1 MQLSRHHPVK
11 AACWM
16 FFGVL
21 SFICLA
27 VAVRQ
32 LIYDYSAYQI
42 LGIRS
47 MLGTLFLS
55 LLILKKNRSWYIS
68 LTPGR
73 QIARNLVH
81 FTGQYLWVIG
91 IGLLPLAEV
100 FALEFTAPAW
110 AALLACL
117 FLGERLTFARK
128 VALACGFTGLL
139 MILKPGPAIFQSASM
154 IVIISALFFAM
165 SMILVKQ
172 LSKTDN
178 AATILFY
185 FCLIQTPLG
194 LIPASFDW
202 TPVTAGSLIWFV
214 LAGICGLTAHLGI
227 TKAVQNADV
236 MFIQP
241 VDFLRVPLVA
251 LVGYVFYEETIDI
264 WLIIGA
270 VIIFSGNLY
279 SLKQEVKPKR
289 FLRDST

>member
-1 MQLSRHHPVK
+1 ML
-11 AACWM
+11 
-16 FFGVL
+16 FGVL
-21 SFICLA
+21 SFISLA
-27 VAVRQ
+27 VSVRQ
-32 LIYDYSAYQI
+32 LIAEYSAYQI

-47 MLGTLFLS
+47 LLGTLFLS
-55 LLILKKNRSWYIS
+55 MLIFKKNSSWFIS
-68 LTPGR
+68 YTPGK
-73 QIARNLVH
+73 QVVRNMVH
-81 FTGQYLWVIG
+81 FVGQYLWVIG

-110 AALLACL
+110 AALLAWL

-128 VALACGFTGLL
+128 VALVCGFTGLI
-139 MILKPGPAIFQSASM
+139 MILKPSVTIFQSASM

-185 FCLIQTPLG
+185 FCLIQMPLG

-202 TPVTAGSLIWFV
+202 TPITSDQLIWFV
-214 LAGICGLTAHLGI
+214 LVSICGLTAHLGI
-227 TKAVQNADV
+227 TKAIQNADI

-251 LVGYVFYEETIDI
+251 LVGYIFYAEKIDI
-264 WLIIGA
+264 WLFIGA
-270 VIIFSGNLY
+270 LIIFCGNFY
-279 SLKQEVKPKR
+279 SLKQEVKSKTIVNNQ
-289 FLRDST
+289 SEGN